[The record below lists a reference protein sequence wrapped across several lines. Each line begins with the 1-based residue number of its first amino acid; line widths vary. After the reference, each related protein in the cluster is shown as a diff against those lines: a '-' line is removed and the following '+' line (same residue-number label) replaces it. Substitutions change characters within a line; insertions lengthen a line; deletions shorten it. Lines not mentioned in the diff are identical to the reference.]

1 MASVSKVSTSFLFD
15 TATEHMSALQK
26 RLATTQSQMSEGKQV
41 LSPSDAPDKA
51 AAIQRLNGELERQ
64 NNYISSLQ
72 VALHRYQGE
81 ETALRSA
88 NDILTRLKELSLQA
102 TNGTQ
107 GKVERAAI
115 ATEMQA
121 LRDQLVSF
129 GNTRDDSGNYLFS
142 GTRVNTPAF
151 GIAGD
156 GSVVYQG
163 DQTLTKIPAGVE
175 RSVAYT
181 RAGTDVFSRVIRDD
195 NGQSTAVGFFD
206 AIDQMITG
214 VQAGD
219 QTAMQHSVSD
229 LDQMQSNLSVALAR
243 TGSDQSVVQSQI
255 DMLSETKLRVQSTLS
270 DVQDLD
276 YTTAVTQMNKEQ
288 LALQAAMSSFAK
300 ISGMSLFDY
309 IRG

>member
-15 TATEHMSALQK
+15 SATERMSNLQK
-26 RLATTQSQMSEGKQV
+26 RLATTQSQMSEGKQI

-88 NDILTRLKELSLQA
+88 NDVLTRMKELALQA

-115 ATEMQA
+115 ATEMQS
-121 LRDQLVSF
+121 LRDQLVSL

-151 GIAGD
+151 AEQGD

-163 DQTLTKIPAGVE
+163 DQTATKIPAGVE

-206 AIDQMITG
+206 AIDQMIAG
-214 VQAGD
+214 VKGSD
-219 QTAMQHSVSD
+219 QTAMQHSISD
-229 LDQMQSNLSVALAR
+229 LDQMQSNLSVSLAR
-243 TGSDQSVVQSQI
+243 AGSDQSVVQSQI

-300 ISGMSLFDY
+300 ISGMSLFDF
-309 IRG
+309 IRN